1 MGASLQKWNPVVYC
15 KVYENETPLYM
26 GQKDENETHWDLEQ
40 VYEIETLEGGGGL
53 AESG

>member
-1 MGASLQKWNPVVYC
+1 
-15 KVYENETPLYM
+15 M